1 MYVVIKEKKKQHKRR
16 CNGNTLYHLIECD
29 DIVRLKKIM
38 LYRNRPAETQ
48 ILTLIDVE
56 KLTSISE
63 NNQMVSIAVI
73 CR

>member
-1 MYVVIKEKKKQHKRR
+1 MYVVVKKKKNKQHKRR
-16 CNGNTLYHLIECD
+16 CNGNTLYHLIECV
-29 DIVRLKKIM
+29 DIVRLKQIM
-38 LYRNRPAETQ
+38 LYRSRRKQ
-48 ILTLIDVE
+48 ILTLIDVQ

>member
-16 CNGNTLYHLIECD
+16 GNGNTLYHFIECD
-29 DIVRLKKIM
+29 DIVRLKQIM
-38 LYRNRPAETQ
+38 LYRSRLEQ
-48 ILTLIDVE
+48 ILTLIDVR

>member
-16 CNGNTLYHLIECD
+16 CNGNTLYHFIECD
-29 DIVRLKKIM
+29 DIVRLKQNM
-38 LYRNRPAETQ
+38 LYRSRLKQ
-48 ILTLIDVE
+48 ILTLIDVQ

-63 NNQMVSIAVI
+63 NNQMVFIAVI

>member
-16 CNGNTLYHLIECD
+16 CNGNTLYHLIECF

-38 LYRNRPAETQ
+38 LYRSRLKQ
-48 ILTLIDVE
+48 SLTLIDVE